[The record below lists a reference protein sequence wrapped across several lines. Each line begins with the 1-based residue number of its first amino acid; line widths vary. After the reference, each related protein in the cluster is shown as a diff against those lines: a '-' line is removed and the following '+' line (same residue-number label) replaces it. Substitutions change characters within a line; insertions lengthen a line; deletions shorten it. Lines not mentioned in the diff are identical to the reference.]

1 MKKVT
6 LDFSKP
12 YNKQTTLAKELVC
25 EHDFYEIANLLH
37 FKKRLK
43 DKRGK

>member
-1 MKKVT
+1 MKKAT

-25 EHDFYEIANLLH
+25 EQDFYEIANLLK